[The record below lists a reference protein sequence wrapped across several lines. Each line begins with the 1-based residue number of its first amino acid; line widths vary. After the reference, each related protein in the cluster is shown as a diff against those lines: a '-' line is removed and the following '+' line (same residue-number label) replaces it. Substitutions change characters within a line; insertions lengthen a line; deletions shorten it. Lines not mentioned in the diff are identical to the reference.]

1 MENHIFAFS
10 INSLKTNRP
19 KQSFLKATDLHYPL
33 LDATYTASSATSTN
47 THSCC
52 LLVRLQLKKIISK
65 QAESGASRN
74 MTSDGCVILSQ
85 QALKF

>member
-47 THSCC
+47 NT
-52 LLVRLQLKKIISK
+52 LL
-65 QAESGASRN
+65 
-74 MTSDGCVILSQ
+74 LSFSAPAIKENHFQTGRIWCQ
-85 QALKF
+85 QEYDQ